1 MTYFDVDWSPRFN
14 FGGPRSTS
22 GLKGVCVHTSEGNPN
37 ITAENLANYQLTSQ
51 TGSYHVIVDLTGK
64 RLRENTDDWITWS
77 SGNQGNN
84 ILLHICFT
92 ARADWTRQQW
102 LDQYKMLYAG
112 ATVVAHWCKTY
123 KFPARKVDTRSLPG
137 ILGHDDTR
145 AWGGTDHTDPGKN
158 FPYDVFA
165 QMVNDILDPDAPQTP
180 GGPVATD
187 KLTDVH
193 QKVMGRY
200 KSRVPGSTYEDDML
214 GYIHQIDKAV
224 YEQGQQLKR
233 IEDLLKGGK

>member
-14 FGGPRSTS
+14 FGGPRSIN
-22 GLKGVCVHTSEGNPN
+22 GLKGVCVHTSEGNPS

-64 RLRENTDDWITWS
+64 RLRENTDDWVTWS

-123 KFPARKVDTRSLPG
+123 GFPVRKVDTRSLPG

-165 QMVNDILDPDAPQTP
+165 QWVNDILDPDAPQTP
-180 GGPVATD
+180 GGPVALPVD
-187 KLTDVH
+187 RDIRAQLTGSPHDNEYPGFEFLG
-193 QKVMGRY
+193 GRTTADALGAIGAAL
-200 KSRVPGSTYEDDML
+200 KIPGFRDP
-214 GYIHQIDKAV
+214 KA
-224 YEQGQQLKR
+224 
-233 IEDLLKGGK
+233 GK

>member
-1 MTYFDVDWSPRFN
+1 MTYYDVDWSPRFD

-22 GLKGVCVHTSEGNPN
+22 GLKGVCVHTSEGNPS

-102 LDQYKMLYAG
+102 LDQHKMLYAG

-123 KFPARKVDTRSLPG
+123 GFPVRKVDTRSLPG

-145 AWGGTDHTDPGKN
+145 AGVEPT
-158 FPYDVFA
+158 
-165 QMVNDILDPDAPQTP
+165 TP
-180 GGPVATD
+180 IPARTSP
-187 KLTDVH
+187 TTCSP
-193 QKVMGRY
+193 RW
-200 KSRVPGSTYEDDML
+200 
-214 GYIHQIDKAV
+214 
-224 YEQGQQLKR
+224 
-233 IEDLLKGGK
+233 

>member
-1 MTYFDVDWSPRFN
+1 MTYFDVDWSPKFN
-14 FGGPRSTS
+14 FGGPRSTNA
-22 GLKGVCVHTSEGNPN
+22 LKGVCVHTSEGNPN

-102 LDQYKMLYAG
+102 LDQQKMLRAG

-123 KFPARKVDTRSLPG
+123 RFPVRKVDTRSLPG

-165 QMVNDILDPDAPQTP
+165 QMVNDALNPAPPT
-180 GGPVATD
+180 GGPMNIEQEIRNQLTGSAELGKYPGWPQLGNRTVVDALAVIGQ
-187 KLTDVH
+187 KLGIPGFKDV
-193 QKVMGRY
+193 M
-200 KSRVPGSTYEDDML
+200 
-214 GYIHQIDKAV
+214 
-224 YEQGQQLKR
+224 
-233 IEDLLKGGK
+233 

>member
-1 MTYFDVDWSPRFN
+1 MTYFDVDWSPRFD
-14 FGGPRSTS
+14 FGGPRSVT
-22 GLKGVCVHTSEGNPN
+22 GLKGVCVHTSEGNPT

-102 LDQYKMLYAG
+102 LDQRKMLRAG
-112 ATVVAHWCKTY
+112 ATVVAHWCETY
-123 KFPARKVDTRSLPG
+123 RFPVRKVDTRSLPG

-165 QMVNDILDPDAPQTP
+165 QMVNDVLNPPKNP
-180 GGPVATD
+180 GGPVALTHDQDTNAQLTGSPVVGEYPGFDFLGGRTVTD
-187 KLTDVH
+187 ALGAIGAALKI
-193 QKVMGRY
+193 
-200 KSRVPGSTYEDDML
+200 PGFRDP
-214 GYIHQIDKAV
+214 KA
-224 YEQGQQLKR
+224 
-233 IEDLLKGGK
+233 GK

>member
-1 MTYFDVDWSPRFN
+1 MTYYDVDWSPRFD

-102 LDQYKMLYAG
+102 LDQQKMLRAG

-123 KFPARKVDTRSLPG
+123 RFPVRKVDTRSLPG

-165 QMVNDILDPDAPQTP
+165 QMVNDVLNPAPP
-180 GGPVATD
+180 SGGPMNIEQEIRNQLTGSAELGKYPGWPQLGNRTVVDALAVIGQ
-187 KLTDVH
+187 KLGIPGFKDV
-193 QKVMGRY
+193 M
-200 KSRVPGSTYEDDML
+200 
-214 GYIHQIDKAV
+214 
-224 YEQGQQLKR
+224 
-233 IEDLLKGGK
+233 

>member
-1 MTYFDVDWSPRFN
+1 MPYFDVDWSQRFD
-14 FGGPRSTS
+14 FGSPRSLS
-22 GLKGVCVHTSEGNPN
+22 ALKGVCVHTSEGNPS

-84 ILLHICFT
+84 TLLHICFT

-102 LDQYKMLYAG
+102 LDQSKMLRAG
-112 ATVVAHWCKTY
+112 ATAVAHWCTTY
-123 KFPARKVDTRSLPG
+123 GFPVRKVDTRSLPG

-145 AWGGTDHTDPGKN
+145 AWGGTDHTDPGPN

-165 QMVNDILDPDAPQTP
+165 QMVKEVLNPASPAGAAMNIEQEIRNQLTGSPDLGKYPGWPQLGGRTVVDALAAIGQKLGISGFKDP
-180 GGPVATD
+180 
-187 KLTDVH
+187 
-193 QKVMGRY
+193 KVGNR
-200 KSRVPGSTYEDDML
+200 
-214 GYIHQIDKAV
+214 
-224 YEQGQQLKR
+224 
-233 IEDLLKGGK
+233 

>member
-1 MTYFDVDWSPRFN
+1 MTYYDVDWSPRFD

-22 GLKGVCVHTSEGNPN
+22 GLKGVCVHTSEGNPS

-102 LDQYKMLYAG
+102 LDQHKMLYAG

-123 KFPARKVDTRSLPG
+123 GFPARKVDTRSLPG

-165 QMVNDILDPDAPQTP
+165 QMVNDALNRPRT
-180 GGPVATD
+180 
-187 KLTDVH
+187 L
-193 QKVMGRY
+193 
-200 KSRVPGSTYEDDML
+200 
-214 GYIHQIDKAV
+214 
-224 YEQGQQLKR
+224 
-233 IEDLLKGGK
+233 EDLWPPTSSPTCTRRSWAATSPASPAAPTKTTCSATSTRSTRPSTSRPSS